1 MVSWEEPLG
10 TPRVD
15 ENVSLLSLGLLEFL
29 TIFQHIQR
37 LWGAGNRVPQRER
50 PSTWADGGRS
60 QRARDAREGTVGW
73 DKVWTG
79 RGRYTL
85 PFCLMVSSWEEV
97 SGCGYSFRVE
107 LDRDAKASLSPII
120 MSVATQTLRCW
131 IAGLVLWSLCC
142 FHNPTA
148 SPGIPI
154 LVTLFNYAYFVY
166 AEVWGGFTCH
176 SALGE
181 VRGLH
186 VRVGSFQA
194 PCEFR
199 RLCSDCQAWRH
210 TC

>member
-10 TPRVD
+10 TLRVHED
-15 ENVSLLSLGLLEFL
+15 VSLLSLGLLEFL
-29 TIFQHIQR
+29 TIFQHSQR
-37 LWGAGNRVPQRER
+37 LWGAGNRVLQRER

-60 QRARDAREGTVGW
+60 QRARDAREGTVGG

-79 RGRYTL
+79 RSGYTL
-85 PFCLMVSSWEEV
+85 LFCLMVSSREEV
-97 SGCGYSFRVE
+97 SGCGYSFIVE
-107 LDRDAKASLSPII
+107 LDRDAKTSLSPII
-120 MSVATQTLRCW
+120 MSVVTQTLRCW
-131 IAGLVLWSLCC
+131 IAGLVLWSLC
-142 FHNPTA
+142 FYSPTA

-154 LVTLFNYAYFVY
+154 LVALFNYAYFVY

-186 VRVGSFQA
+186 VRMGSFRA
-194 PCEFR
+194 PREFQ